1 MKQLETDRE
10 KIVQKH
16 IENQFNNLFTYQ
28 TNNQF
33 NNLTLETTIIT
44 TLTYKKAPDLLINN
58 EDAEMEIQELIEY
71 LIQTIILE
79 HVWINVL

>member
-1 MKQLETDRE
+1 MKQLEPDRE

-16 IENQFNNLFTYQ
+16 IENQTNNLNLE
-28 TNNQF
+28 NNM
-33 NNLTLETTIIT
+33 IT
-44 TLTYKKAPDLLINN
+44 TLTYKKAPGLLINN
-58 EDAEMEIQELIEY
+58 PDAEMEIQEVIEY

>member
-16 IENQFNNLFTYQ
+16 IENQFNYQ
-28 TNNQF
+28 TNNHT
-33 NNLTLETTIIT
+33 NNLTLETKIIT

-58 EDAEMEIQELIEY
+58 EDAEMKIRELIEY

>member
-16 IENQFNNLFTYQ
+16 IENQFNYQ
-28 TNNQF
+28 TNNHT
-33 NNLTLETTIIT
+33 NNLTLETKIIT
-44 TLTYKKAPDLLINN
+44 TLTYKKAPGLLINN
-58 EDAEMEIQELIEY
+58 QDAEMEIQELVEY

>member
-16 IENQFNNLFTYQ
+16 IENQFNYQ
-28 TNNQF
+28 TNNHT
-33 NNLTLETTIIT
+33 NNLTLETKIIT
-44 TLTYKKAPDLLINN
+44 TLTYKKAPDLLINS
-58 EDAEMEIQELIEY
+58 EDAEMEIRELIEY

>member
-16 IENQFNNLFTYQ
+16 IENQFNYQ
-28 TNNQF
+28 TNNHT
-33 NNLTLETTIIT
+33 NNLTLETKIIT

-58 EDAEMEIQELIEY
+58 EDAEMEIRELIEY

>member
-16 IENQFNNLFTYQ
+16 IENQFNNQFTYQ
-28 TNNQF
+28 TNSQF